1 MEPFFP
7 TVGSWSHRPQSG
19 QKMILVVLPHPTGYG
34 IHTDPQGLSWHWVA
48 VVPQVPQAE
57 WE

>member
-1 MEPFFP
+1 
-7 TVGSWSHRPQSG
+7 
-19 QKMILVVLPHPTGYG
+19 MILVVLPHPTGYG